1 VAGPPGLPSDQASYP
16 APPAA
21 PPAPTTFRP
30 GITAGTP
37 DYGKAIAG
45 IESGGAYDKLGPQT
59 KTGDRAYGK
68 YQVMGNNIPEWTTQ
82 VLGKPMTPEQFLS
95 NPDAQEAVF
104 KAKFGDYVQKYG
116 PEGAAKAWFAGEKGM
131 NNPNAK
137 DVLGTTVQGYGQK
150 FTQALG
156 PQVPLEITGGQSA
169 APQIASALAAP
180 AAATP
185 SAPAA
190 PAGVLS
196 GVPQEAKLQIARLLS
211 SNNPTAKAMGTA
223 LLQSQMAPAQ
233 HIDLGN
239 KVGIMDRQGNLVRT
253 IDKGEPNKGPEYGVI
268 GKDEF
273 GNEQYGWRDPRTQTV
288 TPFKSQSA
296 ATAPPTI
303 TGPDGKP
310 VVVQPGQDPKV
321 IREAISKAQAS
332 QALPPE
338 FKDTAKLREE
348 VVQIPSYKNLAQAAP
363 IYNSMRDAA
372 GRDTKAA
379 DLNMVYGLGK
389 IMDPTSV
396 VREGELQMA
405 NAAQGMQE
413 RLNGIIAQIQSKG
426 GLTPEGRQALMA
438 EAHGRVT
445 AYKNEFDRDAG
456 RFKGIAERNRMNPA
470 DVVPEFGTFEPW
482 TVPKAK
488 GETEKTAPPTGVDS
502 KIWQHMTPEER
513 SLWK

>member
-1 VAGPPGLPSDQASYP
+1 
-16 APPAA
+16 
-21 PPAPTTFRP
+21 
-30 GITAGTP
+30 
-37 DYGKAIAG
+37 
-45 IESGGAYDKLGPQT
+45 
-59 KTGDRAYGK
+59 
-68 YQVMGNNIPEWTTQ
+68 
-82 VLGKPMTPEQFLS
+82 MTPEQFLS

-137 DVLGTTVQGYGQK
+137 DVLGTTVAGYGQK

-156 PQVPLEITGGQSA
+156 PQVPPEITGGQSA

-180 AAATP
+180 AGTAP
-185 SAPAA
+185 SPAAA
-190 PAGVLS
+190 PAGVLA

-253 IDKGEPNKGPEYGVI
+253 IDKGEPNKGPT
-268 GKDEF
+268 F
-273 GNEQYGWRDPRTQTV
+273 GDTGEIDPQTGQPVKGWIDPRD
-288 TPFKSQSA
+288 KSVSPYRPQASA
-296 ATAPPTI
+296 PAQPSTIPPVPS
-303 TGPDGKP
+303 G
-310 VVVQPGQDPKV
+310 VDPKV
-321 IREAISKAQAS
+321 WRETFSKATAAGAAPAS
-332 QALPPE
+332 
-338 FKDTAKLREE
+338 FDDTAKLRHE
-348 VVQIPSYKNLAQAAP
+348 VTQLPSYKNLSQAAP
-363 IYNSMRDAA
+363 IYESMRDAA

-405 NAAQGMQE
+405 NAAQGLQE
-413 RLNGIIAQIQSKG
+413 RLNGILAQIQSKG

-456 RFKGIAERNRMNPA
+456 RYKGITERNRMNTA
-470 DVVPEFGTFEPW
+470 DVIPEFGTFEPW
-482 TVPKAK
+482 TAPRNAAPVEIDGYKIRAK
-488 GETEKTAPPTGVDS
+488 
-502 KIWQHMTPEER
+502 
-513 SLWK
+513 